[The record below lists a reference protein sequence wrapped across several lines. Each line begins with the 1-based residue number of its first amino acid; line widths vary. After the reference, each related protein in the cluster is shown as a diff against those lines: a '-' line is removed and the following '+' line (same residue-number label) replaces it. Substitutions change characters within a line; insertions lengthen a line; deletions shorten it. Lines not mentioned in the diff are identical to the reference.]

1 MQVNDKMSQ
10 RSTAWLL
17 FILLPILVIA
27 VMLIIM
33 WMASTL
39 WYFQLAW
46 RPRFHLYVIPG
57 DIEFFYI
64 AKTVVSTV
72 NIALLIFLLIVYVDI
87 YRKTRSEF
95 TVGLIIFSVILFL
108 YALTSNPL
116 IMWACGFRPFGL
128 GPFALL
134 PDLFTFAALV
144 VLLYIS
150 IKY

>member
-1 MQVNDKMSQ
+1 MNQ
-10 RSTAWLL
+10 RSRAWLL

-27 VMLIIM
+27 VMLAMM
-33 WMASTL
+33 WMATTF
-39 WYFQLAW
+39 WYLQSPW
-46 RPRFHLYVIPG
+46 RPRYPYAVILG

-64 AKTVVSTV
+64 AKTVFSTI
-72 NIALLIFLLIVYVDI
+72 NMALLIILLLVYVDI

-116 IMWACGFRPFGL
+116 VMWAFGFRPFGL

-134 PDLFTFAALV
+134 PELFTFAALI
-144 VLLYIS
+144 VLLYLS
-150 IKY
+150 IRY